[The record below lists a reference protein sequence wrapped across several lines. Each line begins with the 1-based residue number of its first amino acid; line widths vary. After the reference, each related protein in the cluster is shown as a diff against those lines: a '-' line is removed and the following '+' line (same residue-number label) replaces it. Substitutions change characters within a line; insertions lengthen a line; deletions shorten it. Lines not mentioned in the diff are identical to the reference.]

1 MHIDNA
7 VTLHFKCYFEVE
19 ATCDVAL
26 RK

>member
-7 VTLHFKCYFEVE
+7 VTLHFKFYFEVE
-19 ATCDVAL
+19 ATCGVAL